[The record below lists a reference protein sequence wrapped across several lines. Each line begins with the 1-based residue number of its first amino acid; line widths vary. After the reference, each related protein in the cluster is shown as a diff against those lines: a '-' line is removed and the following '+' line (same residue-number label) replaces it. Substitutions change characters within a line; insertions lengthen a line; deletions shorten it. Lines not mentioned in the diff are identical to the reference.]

1 MSFFIYPNKFDARHV
16 YFGPSTQSTENY
28 DNKFHRIMYS
38 TQHISLNN
46 LGFVTRLV
54 PTKIIHHA
62 TPHKWIIHCDVE
74 QPNNAEMIEQLCTIE
89 CAIIDKFMQSGL
101 GKSRHCIYSLA
112 EHLNSGCMKTHSH
125 HDVHDHFSNH
135 GVVTYDDDADNA
147 DDDDDADADDDNND
161 DDNNADDDNDDN
173 DNNDDNDDDREC
185 DMFAGCGA
193 GAGAGCGAGCGAGSG
208 SGAGCGA
215 GAGFQLIVSIF
226 GVWETQTECG
236 LACKFTKW

>member
-16 YFGPSTQSTENY
+16 YFGPYTQSTENY

-38 TQHISLNN
+38 TKHISLNN
-46 LGFVTRLV
+46 LGFVTRLI

-62 TPHKWIIHCDVE
+62 SPHKWIIHCDVE

-89 CAIIDKFMQSGL
+89 CAIINKFMQSGL
-101 GKSRHCIYSLA
+101 GESRHCIYSLA

-135 GVVTYDDDADNA
+135 GVVTYDDDADA
-147 DDDDDADADDDNND
+147 DADADDADDDNNAD
-161 DDNNADDDNDDN
+161 DADDDNDDN
-173 DNNDDNDDDREC
+173 DDNDDDRGC
-185 DMFAGCGA
+185 DMCAGSGCGS
-193 GAGAGCGAGCGAGSG
+193 GAGSGCGSGAGSG
-208 SGAGCGA
+208 S
-215 GAGFQLIVSIF
+215 GFQLIVSIF